1 MGKFSD
7 YPRPSG
13 SLDFR
18 LANIV
23 FRSLLAVENAIAAD
37 DGYEWA
43 RIRRTVQAGIPTLPE
58 DLSG

>member
-37 DGYEWA
+37 DG
-43 RIRRTVQAGIPTLPE
+43 
-58 DLSG
+58 